1 MCVLVD
7 FSIVRYVGVCER
19 EIECLYACRVLYTQM
34 WGSCQKFEH
43 ETSYS
48 LSLQLLLLESWKHVK
63 RLSKEKSNHEGGV
76 DWLAKWFKQG
86 HRLAAVILLSDSML
100 PAVDLDL

>member
-34 WGSCQKFEH
+34 CGSCQKFGH

-76 DWLAKWFKQG
+76 DWLAKYGSSKG
-86 HRLAAVILLSDSML
+86 ID
-100 PAVDLDL
+100 